1 MKDLT
6 KDEQLAAS
14 IFKNIMT
21 KIEEIKNNDTLTEED
36 KKESAYNLIL
46 SSLCMA
52 RNIDSTVT
60 TGIKSEYVTKVRNIV
75 NAKPNIDAII
85 QYMNCM
91 INK

>member
-6 KDEQLAAS
+6 KDEQLAVS
-14 IFKNIMT
+14 IFKNIRP

-52 RNIDSTVT
+52 RNIDPTVT